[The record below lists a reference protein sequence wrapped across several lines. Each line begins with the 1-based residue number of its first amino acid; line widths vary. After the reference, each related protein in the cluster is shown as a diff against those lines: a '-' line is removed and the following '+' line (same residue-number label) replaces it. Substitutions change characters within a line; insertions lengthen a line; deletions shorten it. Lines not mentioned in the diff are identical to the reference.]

1 MSDEKDIKDYF
12 KEIDIPKEL
21 DFVIEKGITKGKKK
35 RILNNFINTAVA
47 FAAVLALTFV
57 SGNIY
62 NKLNKNRPDD
72 VGQIKIQELKL
83 PSFQS
88 KEQIVDLIKNNFK
101 ESIVKNAE
109 KRVFG
114 LEKQS
119 LDNNSNNEGDNS
131 YSKTN
136 NQVEGVE
143 ESDIIKTDGKYLYI
157 LRDKTLDLGKIEK
170 EVVIAEAYPKDN
182 IKIVSSDVLPKGAF
196 NESIYISADKIILLY
211 DTNVNGELKSIVKIY
226 DKTNIANPKLIREI
240 SYSGNRLSDRLIDN
254 QLYLVTQKSLY
265 ASNISYK
272 EINKINSL
280 DIEEPI
286 IKDSLDNK
294 ENKIEY
300 NDIKYCPGIPTE
312 NFITIASVNLNQM
325 SEKSISRTIL
335 ASSGNM
341 YVSEKNL
348 YISGY
353 NFKDEKTLFLKFA
366 LNNGAISLAGTGQA
380 PGMILNQFSM
390 DEYNENFRVT
400 TTNRKENI
408 TENNL
413 YIFDKS
419 MNITGKLEGLAKGEK
434 IYSSRFM
441 RDKAYIVTFKQVDP
455 LFVIDLS
462 DSKNPKVLGELKI
475 PGFSTYLHPYDENT
489 LIGFGQNT
497 VEVKENGRE
506 FARTEGIKISMFDI
520 SDFNNPKEIHKVII
534 GKSGTYSELL
544 GSHKALLYS
553 KEKNIFGFPITVIN
567 DKGQGFFDGAQIY
580 NISKEN
586 GFELMAEILSS
597 KDDTL
602 AKTRVNSYSS
612 PLKRLMIIEDNIYFI
627 TNQSIKVGSLKD
639 MKNLKVLN
647 Y

>member
-1 MSDEKDIKDYF
+1 MRDEQDIKEYF

-21 DFVIEKGITKGKKK
+21 DFVIEKGISKGKNK

-47 FAAVLALTFV
+47 FAALLALTIV
-57 SGNIY
+57 GGNIY
-62 NKLNKNRPDD
+62 NKQYKNVPKDI
-72 VGQIKIQELKL
+72 GQIQMQELKL

-88 KEQIVDLIKNNFK
+88 KEQIVDLIKNNSK
-101 ESIVKNAE
+101 EGMVSKPMALGDKE
-109 KRVFG
+109 QTK
-114 LEKQS
+114 S
-119 LDNNSNNEGDNS
+119 LDNAGSQVDNS

-143 ESDIIKTDGKYLYI
+143 ESDITKTDGKYMYI
-157 LRDKTLDLGKIEK
+157 LRSKVLEGKVEK
-170 EVVIAEAYPKDN
+170 EVSIVEAYPADN
-182 IKIVSSDVLPKGAF
+182 MKLKSKISLSREVFNGSIHILSDKL
-196 NESIYISADKIILLY
+196 ILLY
-211 DTNVNGELKSIVKIY
+211 DTNVNGTLQSVVKIY
-226 DKTNIANPKLIREI
+226 DKTDITNPKLIREI
-240 SYSGNRLSDRLIDN
+240 SYSGKRLSDRLINN
-254 QLYLVTQKSLY
+254 QLYLVTEKSPY
-265 ASNISYK
+265 SNKIGYK
-272 EINKINSL
+272 EMNIINSS

-286 IKDSLDNK
+286 IKDSLDDK
-294 ENKIEY
+294 ENKIDY
-300 NDIKYCPGIPTE
+300 NDIRYCPGIPTE

-353 NFKDEKTLFLKFA
+353 NFKDEKTLFFKFA
-366 LNNGAISLAGTGQA
+366 LNNGAISLAGTGEA
-380 PGMILNQFSM
+380 PGMLLKQFSM
-390 DEYNENFRVT
+390 DEYNENFRVAT
-400 TTNRKENI
+400 TSRRENS

-413 YIFDKS
+413 YVFDKN

-441 RDKAYIVTFKQVDP
+441 KDKAYIVTFKQVDP

-506 FARTEGIKISMFDI
+506 FTRTEGIKISMFDI

-544 GSHKALLYS
+544 NNHKALLYS

-567 DKGQGFFDGAQIY
+567 NKGQDFFDGAQLY
-580 NISKEN
+580 NISKEK
-586 GFELMAEILSS
+586 GFELVGEISSSTDNTLSKS
-597 KDDTL
+597 KDG
-602 AKTRVNSYSS
+602 VYSAQI
-612 PLKRLMIIEDNIYFI
+612 KRLMFIEDNVYFI
-627 TNQSIKVGSLKD
+627 TNQSIKIASLKD

>member
-1 MSDEKDIKDYF
+1 MRDEQDIKEYF

-21 DFVIEKGITKGKKK
+21 DFVIEKGISKGKNK

-47 FAAVLALTFV
+47 FAALLALTIV
-57 SGNIY
+57 GGNIY
-62 NKLNKNRPDD
+62 NKQYKNVPKDI
-72 VGQIKIQELKL
+72 GQIQMQELKL

-88 KEQIVDLIKNNFK
+88 KEQIVDLIKNNSK
-101 ESIVKNAE
+101 EGMVSKPMALGDKE
-109 KRVFG
+109 QTK
-114 LEKQS
+114 S
-119 LDNNSNNEGDNS
+119 LDNAGSQVDNS

-143 ESDIIKTDGKYLYI
+143 ESDITKTDGKYMYI
-157 LRDKTLDLGKIEK
+157 LRSKVLEGKVEK
-170 EVVIAEAYPKDN
+170 EVSIVEAYPADN
-182 IKIVSSDVLPKGAF
+182 MKLKSKISLSREVFNGSIHILSDKL
-196 NESIYISADKIILLY
+196 ILLY
-211 DTNVNGELKSIVKIY
+211 DTNVNGTLQSVVKIY
-226 DKTNIANPKLIREI
+226 DKTDITNPKLIREI
-240 SYSGNRLSDRLIDN
+240 SYSGKRLSDRLINN
-254 QLYLVTQKSLY
+254 QLYLVTEKSPY
-265 ASNISYK
+265 SNKIGYK
-272 EINKINSL
+272 EMNIINSS

-286 IKDSLDNK
+286 IKDSLDDK
-294 ENKIEY
+294 ENKIDY
-300 NDIKYCPGIPTE
+300 NDIRYCPGIPTE

-353 NFKDEKTLFLKFA
+353 NFKDEKTLFFKFA
-366 LNNGAISLAGTGQA
+366 LNNGAISLAGTGEA
-380 PGMILNQFSM
+380 PGMLLKQFSM
-390 DEYNENFRVT
+390 DEYNENFRVAT
-400 TTNRKENI
+400 TSRRENS

-413 YIFDKS
+413 YVFDKN

-441 RDKAYIVTFKQVDP
+441 KDKAYIVTFKQVDP

-506 FARTEGIKISMFDI
+506 FTRAEGIKISMFDI

-544 GSHKALLYS
+544 NNHKALLYS

-567 DKGQGFFDGAQIY
+567 NKGQDFFDGAQLY
-580 NISKEN
+580 NISKEK
-586 GFELMAEILSS
+586 GFELVGEISSSTDNTLSKS
-597 KDDTL
+597 KDG
-602 AKTRVNSYSS
+602 VYSAQI
-612 PLKRLMIIEDNIYFI
+612 KRLMFIEDKVYFI
-627 TNQSIKVGSLKD
+627 TNQSIKIASLKD

>member
-1 MSDEKDIKDYF
+1 MRDEQDIKEYF

-21 DFVIEKGITKGKKK
+21 DFAIEKGISKGKNK

-83 PSFQS
+83 PSFQN
-88 KEQIVDLIKNNFK
+88 KEQIVDLIKNNSK
-101 ESIVKNAE
+101 EGIGSKP
-109 KRVFG
+109 RVFG
-114 LEKQS
+114 NKEEAKS
-119 LDNNSNNEGDNS
+119 LDNTGGQGTNSHS
-131 YSKTN
+131 RTN

-143 ESDIIKTDGKYLYI
+143 ESDIIKTDGKYMYI
-157 LRDKTLDLGKIEK
+157 LRSKILEGKVEK
-170 EVVIAEAYPKDN
+170 EVSIVEAYPADDMKLKSN
-182 IKIVSSDVLPKGAF
+182 IALPKEVF
-196 NESIYISADKIILLY
+196 NGSLHILSNKLILLY
-211 DTNVNGELKSIVKIY
+211 DINANGTLQSVIKIY
-226 DKTNIANPKLIREI
+226 DKTDITNPKLIREI
-240 SYSGNRLSDRLIDN
+240 TYSGKRLSDRLINN
-254 QLYLVTQKSLY
+254 QLYLVTEKSPY
-265 ASNISYK
+265 SNKIGYK
-272 EINKINSL
+272 EIDKINSS
-280 DIEEPI
+280 DVEEPI
-286 IKDSLDNK
+286 IKDSLDNN
-294 ENKIEY
+294 ENKINY

-312 NFITIASVNLNQM
+312 NFITIASVDLNQM
-325 SEKSISRTIL
+325 SQKSISRTIL

-353 NFKDEKTLFLKFA
+353 NLKDEKTLFFKFA
-366 LNNGAISLAGTGQA
+366 LNNGAISLVGTGET
-380 PGMILNQFSM
+380 PGMLLNQFSM
-390 DEYNENFRVT
+390 DEYNENFRAA

-413 YIFDKS
+413 YVFDKN

-497 VEVKENGRE
+497 VEVNEKGRE
-506 FARTEGIKISMFDI
+506 FTRTEGIKISMFDI
-520 SDFNNPKEIHKVII
+520 SDFNNPKEIHKFII

-544 GSHKALLYS
+544 NNHKALLYS

-580 NISKEN
+580 NISKEK
-586 GFELMAEILSS
+586 GFELMGEISSSTDNTLSKS
-597 KDDTL
+597 KEG
-602 AKTRVNSYSS
+602 VYSAQI
-612 PLKRLMIIEDNIYFI
+612 KRLMFIEDNIYFI
-627 TNQSIKVGSLKD
+627 TNQSIKIAKLKD
-639 MKNLKVLN
+639 MKNFKVLN

>member
-1 MSDEKDIKDYF
+1 MRDEQDIKEYF

-21 DFVIEKGITKGKKK
+21 DFAIEKGISKGKNK

-47 FAAVLALTFV
+47 FAAILALTFV

-62 NKLNKNRPDD
+62 NKLNRNRPDN

-83 PSFQS
+83 PSFQN
-88 KEQIVDLIKNNFK
+88 KEQIVDLIKNNIK
-101 ESIVKNAE
+101 EGMGSKPM
-109 KRVFG
+109 VFG
-114 LEKQS
+114 NKEQTKS
-119 LDNNSNNEGDNS
+119 LDNIESQGASS

-143 ESDIIKTDGKYLYI
+143 ESDIIKTDGKYMYI
-157 LRDKTLDLGKIEK
+157 LRSKVLEGKVEK
-170 EVVIAEAYPKDN
+170 EVSIVEAYPADSMKVKSN
-182 IKIVSSDVLPKGAF
+182 IPLPKEVLNG
-196 NESIYISADKIILLY
+196 SIHILSDKLILLY
-211 DTNVNGELKSIVKIY
+211 DINANDTLQSVVKIY
-226 DKTNIANPKLIREI
+226 DKTDITNPKLIREI
-240 SYSGNRLSDRLIDN
+240 TYSGKRLSDRLINN
-254 QLYLVTQKSLY
+254 QLYIVTEKLPY
-265 ASNISYK
+265 SNKIGYK
-272 EINKINSL
+272 EIDKINSS
-280 DIEEPI
+280 DVEEPI

-312 NFITIASVNLNQM
+312 NFITIASVNLSQM
-325 SEKSISRTIL
+325 SEKSISKTIL
-335 ASSGNM
+335 ASSSNM

-353 NFKDEKTLFLKFA
+353 NLKDEKTLFFKFA
-366 LNNGAISLAGTGQA
+366 LNNGAINPIGTGEA
-380 PGMILNQFSM
+380 PGMLLNQFSM
-390 DEYNENFRVT
+390 DEYNENFRAT

-413 YIFDKS
+413 YVFDKN

-441 RDKAYIVTFKQVDP
+441 KDKAYIVTFKQVDP

-489 LIGFGQNT
+489 LIGLGENT
-497 VEVKENGRE
+497 VEVNEKGRE
-506 FARTEGIKISMFDI
+506 FTRTEGIKISMFDI

-544 GSHKALLYS
+544 NNHKALLYS

-580 NISKEN
+580 NISKEK
-586 GFELMAEILSS
+586 GFELMGEISSSTDNTLSKS
-597 KDDTL
+597 KEG
-602 AKTRVNSYSS
+602 VYSAQI
-612 PLKRLMIIEDNIYFI
+612 KRFMFIEDNVYFI
-627 TNQSIKVGSLKD
+627 TNQSIKIASLKD
-639 MKNLKVLN
+639 MKNFKVLN

>member
-1 MSDEKDIKDYF
+1 MRDEQDIKEYF

-21 DFVIEKGITKGKKK
+21 DFAIEKGISKGKNK

-47 FAAVLALTFV
+47 FAAILALTFV

-88 KEQIVDLIKNNFK
+88 KDQIVDLIKNNIK
-101 ESIVKNAE
+101 EGIGSKPM
-109 KRVFG
+109 VFG
-114 LEKQS
+114 NKEEAKS
-119 LDNNSNNEGDNS
+119 LDNNGVSSANS

-143 ESDIIKTDGKYLYI
+143 ESDIIKTDGKYMYI
-157 LRDKTLDLGKIEK
+157 LRSKVLEGKVEK
-170 EVVIAEAYPKDN
+170 EVSIVEAYPADSIKVKSN
-182 IKIVSSDVLPKGAF
+182 ISLPKEIF
-196 NESIYISADKIILLY
+196 NGSIHILSDRLILLY
-211 DTNVNGELKSIVKIY
+211 DINANGTLQSAVKIY
-226 DKTNIANPKLIREI
+226 DKTDITNPKLIREI
-240 SYSGNRLSDRLIDN
+240 TYSGKRLSDRLINN
-254 QLYLVTQKSLY
+254 QLYLVTEKSPY
-265 ASNISYK
+265 TNKIGYK
-272 EINKINSL
+272 EIDKINSS
-280 DIEEPI
+280 DVEEPI
-286 IKDSLDNK
+286 IKDSLDNN
-294 ENKIEY
+294 ENKVNY

-312 NFITIASVNLNQM
+312 NFITIASVNLSQM
-325 SEKSISRTIL
+325 SEKSTSKTIL
-335 ASSGNM
+335 ASSRNM

-353 NFKDEKTLFLKFA
+353 NFKDEKTLFFKFA
-366 LNNGAISLAGTGQA
+366 LNNGAISLVGTGEA
-380 PGMILNQFSM
+380 PGMLLNQFSM
-390 DEYNENFRVT
+390 DEYNENFRAA

-413 YIFDKS
+413 YVFDKN

-441 RDKAYIVTFKQVDP
+441 KDKAYIVTFKQVDP

-462 DSKNPKVLGELKI
+462 DSKNLKVLGELKI

-506 FARTEGIKISMFDI
+506 FTRTEGIKISMFDI

-544 GSHKALLYS
+544 NNHKALLYS

-567 DKGQGFFDGAQIY
+567 DKGKGFFDGAQIY
-580 NISKEN
+580 NISKEK
-586 GFELMAEILSS
+586 GFELVGEISSSTDNTLGKS
-597 KDDTL
+597 KDG
-602 AKTRVNSYSS
+602 VYSTQI
-612 PLKRLMIIEDNIYFI
+612 KRLMFIEDNVYFI
-627 TNQSIKVGSLKD
+627 TNQSIKIANLKD